1 MLLISYILNI
11 DAVGRV
17 AENAMLLAAGS
28 KNTGLARS
36 LTGDVKPDFL
46 VGTHDVSAGWKRDGI
61 NTRLYGRDAQRRSGA
76 ISLIACLYRRVFF
89 WDF

>member
-17 AENAMLLAAGS
+17 VENAMLFTVGS
-28 KNTGLARS
+28 TDTGSVRS
-36 LTGDVKPDFL
+36 LTGDVKPGYL
-46 VGTHDVSAGWKRDGI
+46 VGTRGVSAGWKRDGI
-61 NTRLYGRDAQRRSGA
+61 NTRPYGRDAQRRSGA